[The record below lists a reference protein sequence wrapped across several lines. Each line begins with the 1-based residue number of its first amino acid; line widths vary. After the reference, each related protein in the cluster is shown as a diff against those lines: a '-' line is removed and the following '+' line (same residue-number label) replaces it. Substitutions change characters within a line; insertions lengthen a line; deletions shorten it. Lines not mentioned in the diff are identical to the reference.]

1 VEEHS
6 YRRDPRTLERMEN
19 AMNDDRINALV
30 QAQVRLLSSKKVLME
45 ALVSEGDRRCSIL
58 IDTITDQVDT
68 LYRQVGVAVRLE
80 EDAK

>member
-1 VEEHS
+1 
-6 YRRDPRTLERMEN
+6 
-19 AMNDDRINALV
+19 MNDDRINALV

-68 LYRQVGVAVRLE
+68 LYRQVGVVVRFE
-80 EDAK
+80 EDTK